1 VRSAVQRSGAAI
13 VSVASAVPDDAVSS
27 AEIEQRLGLQSGWLV
42 RRTGVR
48 VRRRATPDGTL
59 TALAAPAA
67 SRALHRACIQPA
79 AVDLVLVATM
89 TPDAITPNAAPSLAD
104 AIGARGAGAMDI
116 GGACSGFVSALC
128 MASAAIEAGRANT
141 ALVVGADLMSRVVD
155 PNDRVTAGIFGD
167 GAGAV
172 VVRAIDGPSRV
183 GPAVLGADGSEAD
196 AIYTPFPGGPVSMD
210 GHRTFLRAVAALID
224 VSRQAIVRAGLTVD
238 DIDLFVPHQ
247 ANARITK
254 AVGDALGFDAERVV
268 DCIGDYGNTTA
279 GTLPIALTEAERD
292 GRLRHGCRV
301 LLAAFGAGLTW
312 GAVTVEWG
320 APTGD

>member
-1 VRSAVQRSGAAI
+1 MSGAVQRRGAAI

-27 AEIEQRLGLQSGWLV
+27 AEIEQRLGLQPGWLV

-48 VRRRATPDGTL
+48 ERRRATPDGTL

-67 SRALHRACIQPA
+67 SRALNRAGIHPA
-79 AVDLVLVATM
+79 AVDMVLVATM
-89 TPDAITPNAAPSLAD
+89 TPDAITPNAAPSLAH
-104 AIGARGAGAMDI
+104 AVGARRAVAMDI
-116 GGACSGFVSALC
+116 GAACSGFVFGLC
-128 MASAAIEAGRANT
+128 MAAATIEAGRADT

-155 PNDRVTAGIFGD
+155 PGDRVTAGIFGD

-172 VVRAIDGPSRV
+172 VVRAIDAPSRI
-183 GPAVLGADGSEAD
+183 GPAVLGADGGDGD
-196 AIYTPFPGGPVSMD
+196 AIHTPLPSGPVSMD
-210 GHRTFLRAVAALID
+210 GHRTFLRAVAALTDI
-224 VSRQAIVRAGLTVD
+224 SRQALVRAGLTVD

-254 AVGDALGFDAERVV
+254 AVGDALGLEADRVV
-268 DCIGDYGNTTA
+268 DCIAEYGNTTA
-279 GTLPIALTEAERD
+279 ATLPIALTEADRD

-320 APTGD
+320 VPTVD